1 MCKVE
6 DEKLAAATKAATSKQ
21 LLSDVI
27 MKQSIEQDR
36 MWYIHGVAYDLE
48 EFVERH
54 PGGVEAI
61 RLGRGRDCTALFE
74 SYHAFSEN
82 SKHR

>member
-36 MWYIHGVAYDLE
+36 MWWYMVNLM
-48 EFVERH
+48 
-54 PGGVEAI
+54 
-61 RLGRGRDCTALFE
+61 L
-74 SYHAFSEN
+74 
-82 SKHR
+82 K